1 MCLYISHTHSE
12 QFYDIVSV
20 PFSLP
25 LEGMKR
31 KIMRNLRTLE
41 TEGMVNSKNDYQ
53 EIINA
58 IAKVNHSACA
68 ILLYAVITN

>member
-1 MCLYISHTHSE
+1 MVMGSYPSFAL
-12 QFYDIVSV
+12 
-20 PFSLP
+20 SLP

-58 IAKVNHSACA
+58 IAKVGSVFLHVS
-68 ILLYAVITN
+68 

>member
-1 MCLYISHTHSE
+1 MYMYVYIYMYLYMYSCTFSS
-12 QFYDIVSV
+12 FLSC
-20 PFSLP
+20 SLP

-41 TEGMVNSKNDYQ
+41 TENMVNSKNDYQ

-58 IAKVNHSACA
+58 IAKVS
-68 ILLYAVITN
+68 YAARVYVHV